1 MLPYQ
6 DIIYDH
12 FNPNVAIDILIIGG
26 GLSGL
31 QLAKDLSARNVTN
44 VWMFEAGQNLGF
56 QHIYLEYDDNY
67 AQKLW
72 QLLIEDPSYHRPWV
86 SNTPPHYAGTSG
98 LRRRLGGR
106 SLYWHGGILRL
117 EPWAL
122 EPTWWPESIISDLTQ
137 GSNSEPSFY
146 EMQEREIISD
156 RAIRGSEFLASLLQS
171 VGYIHAQPMPLAVH
185 RQQISLG
192 DVRWAAYSPLDFWKQ
207 EMERSDNKSITT
219 LPRIACNTEVLSV
232 LAEKGKVSGV
242 RVRDTLTKETYEI
255 SCPCIV
261 LAAGTIEN
269 TRLALDVLFS
279 GGYIEHPVLS
289 GLSDHLVAD
298 YMYHLHLDHVPPE
311 WNSSQIPSFIVIPGT
326 DVSRFNL
333 FVSVTR
339 SNIDNNSI
347 FIDTWGMGEQLPRPE
362 NTVYL
367 DPTQSEP
374 RLAYISASMSKSDL
388 EMIRCQQQA
397 LSDLRD
403 RLLRALGPSASI
415 LGHTVYASPQ
425 MVSDLSD
432 ALTKT
437 LGTST
442 KALNPIQY
450 VSPLGTVDHEGGTLP
465 FGSILKDTGEFLN
478 IRGLYAIGP
487 CTFPRMGAAN
497 PSLTTLALAK
507 RTAYML

>member
-12 FNPNVAIDILIIGG
+12 FNPNVTIDILIIGA

-31 QLAKDLSARNVTN
+31 QLAKDLGARNVTN
-44 VWMFEAGQNLGF
+44 AWLFEAGQNLGF
-56 QHIYLEYDDNY
+56 QHIYSKYDDIY

-72 QLLIEDPSYHRPWV
+72 QLLIEDPSYQRPWV

-122 EPTWWPESIISDLTQ
+122 DPTWWPESIISDLTQ
-137 GSNSEPSFY
+137 GSDGRPSFY
-146 EMQEREIISD
+146 EMQEREITSD
-156 RAIRGSEFLASLLQS
+156 RVTQGSELLAKLLQS
-171 VGYIHAQPMPLAVH
+171 VGYIHAQPMPLAVR
-185 RQQISLG
+185 RQQISSG
-192 DVRWAAYSPLDFWKQ
+192 DVRWAAYSPLDIWKQ
-207 EMERSDNKSITT
+207 VLERFDNTSTT
-219 LPRIACNTEVLSV
+219 KLPRIACNTEVISV
-232 LAEKGKVSGV
+232 LAEKGMVSGV
-242 RVRDTLTKETYEI
+242 RVRNTQTKEIYEI
-255 SCPCIV
+255 SCPCVV

-269 TRLALDVLFS
+269 TRLALGVLFS
-279 GGYIEHPVLS
+279 GGYIEQPVLS

-298 YMYHLHLDHVPPE
+298 YMYHLHLDHIPPE

-326 DVSRFNL
+326 EVSRFNL
-333 FVSVTR
+333 FVSITR

-347 FIDTWGMGEQLPRPE
+347 FIDTWGMGEQLPHPE
-362 NTVYL
+362 NIVYL
-367 DPTQSEP
+367 NPAQPEP
-374 RLAYISASMSKSDL
+374 KLAYVSVSMSKSDQ

-397 LSDLRD
+397 LSDLTH
-403 RLLRALGPSASI
+403 RLLRALGPSATI
-415 LGHTVYASPQ
+415 LSHTSYASPEV
-425 MVSDLSD
+425 VSNLSD
-432 ALTKT
+432 ALLKT

-442 KALNPIQY
+442 PTLNPIQY

-465 FGSILKDTGEFLN
+465 FGSVLKDTGEFLN
-478 IRGLYAIGP
+478 IRGLYAVGP

-507 RTAYML
+507 RTAYTL